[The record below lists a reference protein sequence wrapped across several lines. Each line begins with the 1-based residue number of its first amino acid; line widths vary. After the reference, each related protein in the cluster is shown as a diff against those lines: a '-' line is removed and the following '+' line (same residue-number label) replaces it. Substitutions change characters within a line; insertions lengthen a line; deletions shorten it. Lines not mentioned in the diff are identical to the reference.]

1 MPFQKYVF
9 SCHRQHIDRY
19 TSPALIRFRL
29 YTKRFENNVHAT
41 NTRACNICVLLLGDI
56 SVEFFFFY
64 SHRGKS
70 FRHKFCKYLTEI
82 RSPKPAHIL
91 FLTNCQS
98 ISGFFISERA
108 FQSCFSRLYLIITV
122 IIVVNEREMQSE
134 MLCSLCSYDSFCL

>member
-1 MPFQKYVF
+1 M
-9 SCHRQHIDRY
+9 
-19 TSPALIRFRL
+19 
-29 YTKRFENNVHAT
+29 
-41 NTRACNICVLLLGDI
+41 LLLGDI

-122 IIVVNEREMQSE
+122 IIVVNEREMHAVRDAVRSVLLRFVLLVRKVMKLFTCENCTAIGYGDNMQYKY
-134 MLCSLCSYDSFCL
+134 L